1 MRTRL
6 IYDQSMLLLALLL
19 LAPPD
24 VFVEKDGQIAIEAEN
39 YHAQERDEIRKWH
52 RKEEPAASGGAFLH
66 ILPDTRVTHADKLIH
81 GQNFSNKPGVLA
93 ILSYKVRFT
102 TPGRYYVWVR
112 AFSTGAEDNSIH
124 VGLNGEWPESGQR
137 IQFCEGKRQW
147 WWESRQRT
155 QEQHCGVP
163 GMIYLDIPAPG
174 EHTIQFSMR
183 EDGFRFDQFLLTTTP
198 NLPRPSGAK

>member
-1 MRTRL
+1 MT
-6 IYDQSMLLLALLL
+6 YDALMLLFVLFL
-19 LAPPD
+19 LASPD
-24 VFVEKDGQIAIEAEN
+24 VFIETNGFLAIEAEN
-39 YHAQERDEIRKWH
+39 YHAQEKDEIRKWQ
-52 RKEEPAASGGAFLH
+52 RKEDPAASGGAYLH
-66 ILPDTRVTHADKLIH
+66 LLPDTRVTHDDKLIP
-81 GQNFSNKPGVLA
+81 GENFSNKPGVLA
-93 ILSYKVRFT
+93 TLSYRVRFT

-112 AFSTGAEDNSIH
+112 AYSTGTEDNSIH

-155 QEQHCGVP
+155 QQEHCGVP

-174 EHTIQFSMR
+174 EHTVRFSMR

-198 NLPRPSGAK
+198 GLPRPQGGQ